1 MSPMIGYISDVLH
14 QEFDVPADLLTP
26 ETAFEALSIDSLVL
40 LELAVIVE
48 RQLGVVIEEGEL
60 TEEQTLAEAA
70 ALLSAKG
77 AVLR

>member
-14 QEFDVPADLLTP
+14 KEFDVPADLLTP
-26 ETAFEALSIDSLVL
+26 DTAFEALSIDSLVL